1 MSVSR
6 IDPKAKKSK
15 KPKKTKTSRP
25 AVAALD
31 RAPSGA
37 ASLEKVERALRVSPG
52 KAARVDER
60 DPDETHGWPE
70 DVARKMHAAIIDRI
84 DDLQERLHA
93 ESKQSLLVVFQA
105 MDAGGKDGAIR
116 NLARGLNPAGV
127 RVAAFKVPSAEEASH
142 DFLWRI
148 HREAPSRGEI
158 VFFNRSHY
166 EDVLVARVHSL
177 VPKSI
182 WRGRYEQIREFEE
195 LLGES
200 GVRIVKFFLHISRQE
215 QLSRF
220 RDRLETPSKHWKFS
234 PKDVEEGK
242 HWRAYHQAFEDALT
256 KTSRGVA
263 PWYVVPADQKWFR
276 DLAVASIVHQTLIEM
291 DPRYPEPAYDPSSF
305 RLT

>member
-6 IDPKAKKSK
+6 
-15 KPKKTKTSRP
+15 KKTKPAAADLERP
-25 AVAALD
+25 
-31 RAPSGA
+31 PSGA
-37 ASLEKVERALRVSPG
+37 ASFHKLERALRVAPG
-52 KAARVDER
+52 KAAQLEDR

-70 DVARKMHAAIIDRI
+70 DAARKMQAALISRV

-93 ESKQSLLVVFQA
+93 ESKQSLLVLFQA

-148 HREAPSRGEI
+148 HREAPSRGEV

-166 EDVLVARVHSL
+166 EDVLIVRVHGL
-177 VPKSI
+177 VPKTV

-195 LLGES
+195 ILSDS
-200 GVRIVKFFLHISRQE
+200 GVRIVKFFLHISRKE
-215 QLSRF
+215 QLRRF

-242 HWRAYHQAFEDALT
+242 HWRAYQQAFEDALT
-256 KTSRGVA
+256 RTSRGVA

-276 DLAVASIVHQTLIEM
+276 DLAVASIVHRTLIEM
-291 DPRYPEPAYDPSSF
+291 NPRFPDPSYDPSSF